1 MGATGIPGAGF
12 GYNPQGG
19 GWDRV
24 QGVVLIIFSS
34 ELLLFSS
41 MGVQGLEMSTMWTSV
56 YLTTALQH
64 ILYTQLIHPG

>member
-1 MGATGIPGAGF
+1 MQQEFQEQDLAITHREVGGTGFRGF
-12 GYNPQGG
+12 
-19 GWDRV
+19 
-24 QGVVLIIFSS
+24 IFSS